1 MKKAVFWLVA
11 LSFALP
17 LTSFAD
23 DELSTSGE
31 VESSSSATVTQN
43 SKKERLK
50 ISTTD
55 SSSTETS
62 SSPVLNAYSDLIQ
75 TTLVVFQG
83 ETITPEML
91 VQDGAY
97 HGATFRDLTLLEEAS
112 TEKIGTYLV
121 KVSFMLYPLEE
132 SQEEKQEVTLNMEY
146 TVIKPT
152 STYDIQFIFY
162 DSDNKQVKGRVLSTD
177 GSSISNVTIYGENT
191 ANNEVTPKSVKEFYP
206 FAKSNNFAL
215 TDNDG
220 YFTLPY
226 QDHFNF
232 MAFSPQAGNYS
243 PVYTL
248 TDQAFASASG
258 TTDSSIL
265 AKNTESS
272 SATAKK
278 EEKKKASFPNT
289 GEKRTVYLSIGGI
302 AIILFAILFLFI
314 KSKKNNQ

>member
-17 LTSFAD
+17 ITSFAD

-31 VESSSSATVTQN
+31 VESSSSATVTQD
-43 SKKERLK
+43 SKKESLK
-50 ISTTD
+50 AVDRST
-55 SSSTETS
+55 TETS
-62 SSPVLNAYSDLIQ
+62 NSAALNAYSDLIQ

-132 SQEEKQEVTLNMEY
+132 SQEEKQEITLNMEY
-146 TVIKPT
+146 TVVKPT
-152 STYDIQFIFY
+152 TTYDIQFIFY
-162 DSDNKQVKGRVLSTD
+162 DSDNNQVKGRVLSMD
-177 GSSISNVTIYGENT
+177 ESSISNIPIYGENT
-191 ANNEVTPKSVKEFYP
+191 ANNEVMPKSLKEFYP
-206 FAKSNNFAL
+206 FAKSNNSAL
-215 TDNDG
+215 TDSDG
-220 YFTLPY
+220 YFILPY
-226 QDHFNF
+226 QDNFSF
-232 MAFSPQAGNYS
+232 MAFSQQAGNYS

-248 TDQAFASASG
+248 TDHAFAGASG
-258 TTDSSIL
+258 TTDSSML
-265 AKNTESS
+265 AKNTESY

-278 EEKKKASFPNT
+278 EEKKNTLFPNT
-289 GEKRTVYLSIGGI
+289 GEKKTVYLSIGGI

>member
-23 DELSTSGE
+23 DELSTSPE

-50 ISTTD
+50 ISTSD

-62 SSPVLNAYSDLIQ
+62 SSPALNAYSDLIQ

-97 HGATFRDLTLLEEAS
+97 HGSTFRGLTLLEEAS

-132 SQEEKQEVTLNMEY
+132 SQEEKQEITLNMEY
-146 TVIKPT
+146 TVVKPT
-152 STYDIQFIFY
+152 TTYDIQFIFY
-162 DSDNKQVKGRVLSTD
+162 DLDNNQVKGRVLSMD
-177 GSSISNVTIYGENT
+177 GSSISNIPIYGENT
-191 ANNEVTPKSVKEFYP
+191 ANNEVMPKSLKEFYP
-206 FAKSNNFAL
+206 FAKSNNSAL
-215 TDNDG
+215 TDSDG
-220 YFTLPY
+220 YFILPY
-226 QDHFNF
+226 QDNFSF
-232 MAFSPQAGNYS
+232 MAFSQQAGNYS

-248 TDQAFASASG
+248 TDHAFAGASG
-258 TTDSSIL
+258 TSDSSML
-265 AKNTESS
+265 AKNTEPY

-278 EEKKKASFPNT
+278 EKKKNTLFPNT
-289 GEKRTVYLSIGGI
+289 GEKKTVYLSIGGI